1 MTEKKVK
8 GRIISPLP
16 TALPVSNL
24 ARRAL
29 YQQKYPE
36 SQQVI
41 DDLIGLHPTITD
53 IINWKGS
60 WLPFT
65 KFVVSVPNTDTN
77 APILR
82 KAIHPYMIE
91 VNRGRENSEYKFYN
105 QDDFFMFKL
114 SQ

>member
-1 MTEKKVK
+1 
-8 GRIISPLP
+8 
-16 TALPVSNL
+16 
-24 ARRAL
+24 
-29 YQQKYPE
+29 
-36 SQQVI
+36 
-41 DDLIGLHPTITD
+41 
-53 IINWKGS
+53 
-60 WLPFT
+60 
-65 KFVVSVPNTDTN
+65 VVSVPNADAN